1 MSFVTVHYNAP
12 ILLYFSP
19 QNNIKNPHWEGRT
32 ATSTRTTTATILTGN
47 PSPRLGARWF
57 ILAIMPTAVE
67 KTEF

>member
-1 MSFVTVHYNAP
+1 MLPFYYISHHKI
-12 ILLYFSP
+12 ILKTH
-19 QNNIKNPHWEGRT
+19 IGRT